1 MKEKTLFDIFLI
13 AIEKE
18 REAQELY
25 DQAAKLAG
33 DNQELKKRFLK
44 FRDDEKQHEEIL
56 MRYYAEFK
64 KMIIQEKV
72 W

>member
-1 MKEKTLFDIFLI
+1 MKEKTLYDIFSI

-25 DQAAKLAG
+25 DQATKLAG
-33 DNQELKKRFLK
+33 DNQELKKRFSK

-56 MRYYAEFK
+56 MRDYAEFK
-64 KMIIQEKV
+64 KMINEKHE
-72 W
+72 

>member
-1 MKEKTLFDIFLI
+1 MKEKTLYDIFSI

-25 DQAAKLAG
+25 DQATKLAG
-33 DNQELKKRFLK
+33 DNQELKKRFSK

-56 MRYYAEFK
+56 MRDYAEFK
-64 KMIIQEKV
+64 KMVNEKHE
-72 W
+72 

>member
-1 MKEKTLFDIFLI
+1 MKEKTLYDIFSI

-25 DQAAKLAG
+25 DQATKLAG
-33 DNQELKKRFLK
+33 DNQELKKRFSK

-56 MRYYAEFK
+56 MRDYAEFK
-64 KMIIQEKV
+64 KTLNEKHE
-72 W
+72 

>member
-1 MKEKTLFDIFLI
+1 MKEKTLYDIFSI

-25 DQAAKLAG
+25 DQATKLAG
-33 DNQELKKRFLK
+33 DNQELKKRFSK

-56 MRYYAEFK
+56 MRDYAEFK
-64 KMIIQEKV
+64 KIVNEKHE
-72 W
+72 